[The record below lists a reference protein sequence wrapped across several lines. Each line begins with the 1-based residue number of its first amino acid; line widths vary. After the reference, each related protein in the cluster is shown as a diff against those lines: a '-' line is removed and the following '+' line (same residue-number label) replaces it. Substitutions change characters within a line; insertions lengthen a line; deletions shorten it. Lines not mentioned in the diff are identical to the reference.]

1 MNIGFDA
8 KRAFFNR
15 SGLGNYS
22 RNLIRA
28 LETCFPDH
36 RYFLYTSTAEISLFD
51 HFSSEVVTPKGMDA
65 YFPSHW
71 RNRHLSPDI
80 TAHQLDIFHGL
91 SNQLPADIEKSHV
104 KSVVTFHDVIFMRH
118 PEWYKWHDRMV
129 YKRKTDFAV
138 RKADAIIA
146 ISRQTKDDLIRFFNA
161 DENKI
166 SVIYQPCD
174 PLFTKPYT
182 EEQKETVRKKW
193 SLPAHFLLM
202 VGNIEKRKNIM
213 HVLQALQRKRLD
225 IPLVIVGKQNQYAE
239 ELKRYVNENHIPD
252 VFFLHDISREEL
264 PLIYLSADI
273 FIYPSFFEG
282 FGIPVLE
289 AISTSVPVI
298 AGDNSC
304 LKETGGD
311 AALYIDPGNIDQI
324 AETIEILWNDQHIR
338 ESLREKARIQAQL
351 FNMENYA
358 ARMIR
363 LYEDL
368 LSH

>member
-1 MNIGFDA
+1 
-8 KRAFFNR
+8 
-15 SGLGNYS
+15 
-22 RNLIRA
+22 
-28 LETCFPDH
+28 
-36 RYFLYTSTAEISLFD
+36 
-51 HFSSEVVTPKGMDA
+51 
-65 YFPSHW
+65 
-71 RNRHLSPDI
+71 
-80 TAHQLDIFHGL
+80 
-91 SNQLPADIEKSHV
+91 
-104 KSVVTFHDVIFMRH
+104 
-118 PEWYKWHDRMV
+118 
-129 YKRKTDFAV
+129 
-138 RKADAIIA
+138 
-146 ISRQTKDDLIRFFNA
+146 
-161 DENKI
+161 
-166 SVIYQPCD
+166 
-174 PLFTKPYT
+174 
-182 EEQKETVRKKW
+182 
-193 SLPAHFLLM
+193 
-202 VGNIEKRKNIM
+202 M

-311 AALYIDPGNIDQI
+311 AALYVDPGNVDHI
-324 AETIEILWNDQHIR
+324 AETIEILWNDQDLR
-338 ESLREKARIQAQL
+338 KSLREKARIRAEL
-351 FNMENYA
+351 FKMENYA
-358 ARMIR
+358 AQMIR